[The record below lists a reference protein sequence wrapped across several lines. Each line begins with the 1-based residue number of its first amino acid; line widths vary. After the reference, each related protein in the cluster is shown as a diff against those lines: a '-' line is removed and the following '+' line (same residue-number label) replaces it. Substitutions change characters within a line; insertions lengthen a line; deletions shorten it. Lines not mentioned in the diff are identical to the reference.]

1 MQYADRVR
9 RTKTSAEPVR
19 RQLRQQLAWAAGVDN
34 LRGQDPAAC
43 VTEDFQQTF
52 DRIGRQ
58 HAATMFEETQDMH
71 QPVESLRGQLLNGEQ
86 TAGQNRLARQP
97 QGTDAGLFYEMQDG
111 QRLMQ
116 RFSEIAFRRGTM
128 AGAVLNGTGRMM
140 LVSCL
145 KRTLGQ
151 SQPVKMQQRRL
162 FAGASQHRLIP
173 GHDRDMVVFNRGFA
187 QSAVGLVVD
196 TLADARNVVDSLTAL
211 AEGKSDMGAQDGAE
225 TLRRM
230 YPFLSDQKERQLLE
244 TYRTRLR
251 NTADDEECHLL
262 QNALVHT
269 QALVDRKAQMR
280 NEWIGK
286 LRQIADRAIEALTM
300 FETPGFSD
308 ALMEEI
314 EQNMLADGLDLPDG
328 AADAGGTDAA
338 ERSQTDST
346 AAEPPCPEDQES
358 ETAW

>member
-1 MQYADRVR
+1 MRYADRVR

-58 HAATMFEETQDMH
+58 HAATVFGEAPDAYPQTDELH
-71 QPVESLRGQLLNGEQ
+71 GQRADDGQ

-97 QGTDAGLFYEMQDG
+97 QGTDAGPFYEMRDG

-211 AEGKSDMGAQDGAE
+211 AEGQSDMGAQGGAE

-230 YPFLSDQKERQLLE
+230 YPFLSDQRERQLLE

-251 NTADDEECHLL
+251 DTEDDEERHLL

-286 LRQIADRAIEALTM
+286 LRQIADRAIETLTM

-314 EQNMLADGLDLPDG
+314 EQDMLADGSDLPDD
-328 AADAGGTDAA
+328 ADAGGADAA
-338 ERSQTDST
+338 ERSQADST
-346 AAEPPCPEDQES
+346 AGSPDPEDTEP